1 MEHTRVS
8 DRIRR
13 RCTRALLAIAALI
26 AVPAFIATTSLMT
39 SGAAVAQ
46 EGQSEQG
53 SQQKE
58 KARRTPALRNE
69 VYEKLAAAQEAA
81 EANNFAEAE
90 KLLQT
95 LEREYTGKKELN
107 SYEKANLYNFYA
119 FIYYS
124 GEKYKEA
131 IGAYE
136 KVLAQPDL
144 PEAMEVGTRYSL
156 AQLYFV
162 IEDYQKAGSML
173 ESWFKV
179 APNPAPDAYI
189 LLAQANY
196 QLKEYDKA
204 LRNVEKGMAEAKS
217 RGQEP
222 KEQWYLLMRV
232 LYYEKGDNEKTTEIL
247 EILARQWPKKDYFLQ
262 LSGMYGEL
270 KQDKRQLAAME
281 SAYRAGWLENERELV
296 NMAYLFLGAD
306 TPARAARV
314 LEKGFKDKTV
324 EATAKNLELLGIA
337 HRQARDNKKAIP
349 YLERAAALA
358 SDGEMWA
365 RLASIQ
371 IDEDNNVKAV
381 EAARKALSL
390 GGGRRPDNTRI
401 VLGMALYNLGK
412 LKEAKTAFAEAA
424 RDDRSKKAAQQ
435 WIKFLDTEI
444 EREAQLAQ
452 EV

>member
-1 MEHTRVS
+1 MEQARLNHGLCGRS
-8 DRIRR
+8 M
-13 RCTRALLAIAALI
+13 RALLGIAMLLAIPASI
-26 AVPAFIATTSLMT
+26 AVTGMAASTAAFAEEPT
-39 SGAAVAQ
+39 
-46 EGQSEQG
+46 QG
-53 SQQKE
+53 SQQ

-81 EANNFAEAE
+81 EANKFAEAQQA
-90 KLLQT
+90 LQA

-124 GEKYKEA
+124 QEKYKEA

-136 KVLAQPDL
+136 KVLAQSDL
-144 PEAMEVGTRYSL
+144 PEAMEIGTRYSL

-162 IEDYQKAGSML
+162 IEDYKQAGSML
-173 ESWFKV
+173 KSWFKV

-196 QLKEYDKA
+196 QLKEYDEA
-204 LRNVEKGMAEAKS
+204 LRNVEKGMAEAKK
-217 RGQEP
+217 RDQEP

-232 LYYEKGDNEKTTEIL
+232 LYYEKGDIKKTTDIL

-262 LSGMYGEL
+262 LAGMYGEL
-270 KQDKRQLAAME
+270 KEDKRQLAAMDA
-281 SAYRAGWLENERELV
+281 AYRAGWLQNERELV
-296 NMAYLFLGAD
+296 NMSYLFLGGD

-358 SDGEMWA
+358 ADGEMWA

-371 IDEDNNVKAV
+371 LDEDDNAKAI
-381 EAARKALSL
+381 EAARKSLSL

-401 VLGMALYNLGK
+401 LLGMALYNQGK
-412 LKEAKTAFAEAA
+412 LKEAKTAFTEAA
-424 RDDRSKKAAQQ
+424 RDERSKKTAQQ
-435 WIKFLDTEI
+435 WMKFLDTEI